1 VIAAGVAATPDGF
14 HYDLPLLVAA
24 VLMLARGED
33 GAARRLGWPEAA
45 VLAAALLF
53 PVVATLTYRLTW
65 VTGPCLLALVGLAA
79 WLVFSRAGGI
89 CARRP

>member
-1 VIAAGVAATPDGF
+1 
-14 HYDLPLLVAA
+14 
-24 VLMLARGED
+24 ML
-33 GAARRLGWPEAA
+33 GAAM
-45 VLAAALLF
+45 VF
-53 PVVATLTYRLTW
+53 PVVVTLSYRLVW